1 MDKKETKLMADVV
14 TTQTIA
20 DTSGVKFTAKLT
32 NLSDGTGETLV
43 KKVDA
48 SELTFMTED
57 GNRKIAKIWWSVN
70 TTKANASVELVWD
83 GDTNAT
89 AILLNGQ
96 GYWDLRTAGN
106 EIINNATTPTGDVL
120 LSTRD
125 FVVGDNYT
133 ILVEFR

>member
-1 MDKKETKLMADVV
+1 MADIV
-14 TTQTIA
+14 TTQVLSY
-20 DTSGVKFTAKLT
+20 TSRVKYVAKMP
-32 NLSDGTGETLV
+32 NISDGSGESLV
-43 KKVDA
+43 KKIDA
-48 SELTFMTED
+48 SSATFMTED
-57 GNRKIAKIWWSVN
+57 GSRKIAKIWWSVN
-70 TTKANASVELVWD
+70 TTKSNASVELVW
-83 GDTNAT
+83 GGETNAT
-89 AILLNGQ
+89 AMLLNGQ